1 MVIMAWYIKW
11 NGALL
16 GKSKN
21 FFMID
26 GLKYFSPETLNL
38 KNFKENGKQEES
50 PKGLIKYYDIIV
62 NGEVNEDAAWYYSKP
77 TEEAITFIGSDFT
90 NYVAFGKDVD
100 LSIYP

>member
-11 NGALL
+11 NRALL
-16 GKSKN
+16 GKSKK

-26 GLKYFSPETLNL
+26 GEKYFAPETLNMEY
-38 KNFKENGKQEES
+38 FKDNGNQRSS
-50 PKGLIKYYDIIV
+50 PKGKINYYDIVV
-62 NGEVNEDAAWYYSKP
+62 NGQVNKEAAWYYSEP
-77 TEEAITFIGSDFT
+77 TEEAIKAISSDFA

>member
-16 GKSKN
+16 GKSKK

-26 GLKYFSPETLNL
+26 GEKYFAPETLNL
-38 KNFKENGKQEES
+38 EYFKDNGNQTSS
-50 PKGLIKYYDIIV
+50 PKGKINYYDIVV
-62 NGEVNEDAAWYYSKP
+62 NGEVNKDAAWYYSEP
-77 TEEAITFIGSDFT
+77 TQDAIKAISSDFR